1 MFNNLNAEIARHN
14 LKTADIARLLGVS
27 VKTAANKLTGRT
39 EFTLSEVK
47 KIASLFPNVSIAYLF
62 DESNESA

>member
-1 MFNNLNAEIARHN
+1 MFNNLNAEIARRN
-14 LKTADIARLLGVS
+14 LKTSDIAKLLGVS
-27 VKTAANKLTGRT
+27 VKTAANKLAGRT

-62 DESNESA
+62 DESTESA